1 MTLGDIEDFTV
12 LSVRK
17 RCGVQGKEFLICTLH
32 KKNLISVKNKC
43 SELSKWRSDRE
54 GDPLILGL
62 TSNINEGLRNEQKMS
77 KYSKSK
83 M

>member
-17 RCGVQGKEFLICTLH
+17 RCGVQGKVIGVSNMYPPQ
-32 KKNLISVKNKC
+32 KNLISVKNKC
-43 SELSKWRSDRE
+43 SELSKWRSDCE

-62 TSNINEGLRNEQKMS
+62 TSNINEGLRNEQKMV
-77 KYSKSK
+77 KVQ
-83 M
+83 